1 MNKPNPRVMEIIRLA
16 SMGYTADQ
24 ISKKTRYRPATI
36 RTYLKET
43 YMMTGTK
50 NITNLVATA
59 IREGWIE

>member
-1 MNKPNPRVMEIIRLA
+1 MRKPKRQILEMIELA

-43 YMMTGTK
+43 YMMTDTR
-50 NITNLVATA
+50 NITHLVATA